1 MKNFDLTG
9 LQEIP
14 VSKEVMLR
22 IFSSLPPDAVLVG
35 GQALVF
41 WVEHFKIDPM
51 AGQHEDVAFV
61 SRDVDFLGRREHVKI
76 LADAISGIAD
86 YPSKKALTILCGQV
100 FLVKA
105 EDKTFMNIDVIHR
118 IGNMDSAAVRRRAVQ
133 AAVQGKSF
141 LVMHPLDVF
150 VSRLE
155 NFRNIHEKQN
165 ENGLRQVAL
174 AIEVAKT
181 FVAEAAQRDEKVAIK
196 AIEKIAET
204 ARSAAG
210 VYARQNGADIYDAI
224 QPDILAHIIKNKN
237 FLAVRLP
244 KLIEEARLARAPKS

>member
-1 MKNFDLTG
+1 MKNFDLSG

-22 IFSSLPPDAVLVG
+22 LFSSLPPDAVLVG

-51 AGQHEDVAFV
+51 AGQDEDVAFV

-86 YPSKKALTILCGQV
+86 YPTNKALTILCGQV
-100 FLVKA
+100 FVVKE

-133 AAVQGKSF
+133 AVVQGKSF

-155 NFRNIHEKQN
+155 NFRGIRNKQD
-165 ENGLRQVAL
+165 ENGLRQVTL
-174 AIEVAKT
+174 AIEVAKR
-181 FVAEAAQRDEKVAIK
+181 FVTEATGRDETVAIK
-196 AIEKIAET
+196 ALEKIAET
-204 ARSAAG
+204 ARGAAG
-210 VYARQNGADIYDAI
+210 MYARQHGAEVYDAI
-224 QPDILAHIIKNKN
+224 QPEVLARTIKNRN

-244 KLIEEARLARAPKS
+244 RLIEEARQYKTAKP